1 LLPDFYSGA
10 TGLSGRLSGGLFLRR
25 LQIAQFD
32 AETAILVIVIA
43 PETN

>member
-1 LLPDFYSGA
+1 
-10 TGLSGRLSGGLFLRR
+10 LFIVQTNAALAIAM
-25 LQIAQFD
+25 IAQFD